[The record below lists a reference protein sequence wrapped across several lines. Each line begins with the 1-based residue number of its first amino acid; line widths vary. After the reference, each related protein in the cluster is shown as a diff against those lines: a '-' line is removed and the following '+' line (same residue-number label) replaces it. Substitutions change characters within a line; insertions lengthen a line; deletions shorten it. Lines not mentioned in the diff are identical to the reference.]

1 LAQALAYLVLLLVV
15 VEVVLDVL
23 VEMAVVEMLVL
34 THKAK
39 QELQILEVVAAAHTM
54 PVLVVLVVLGL
65 L

>member
-39 QELQILEVVAAAHTM
+39 QELQILGVVAAAHTM